1 MLFRNVI
8 DDNERKNTIKNVS
21 DHMRPVPRDI
31 QERAIK
37 NFYKADP
44 EFGEGI
50 AKSLGFSAVKARL

>member
-1 MLFRNVI
+1 M
-8 DDNERKNTIKNVS
+8 NTIKNVA

>member
-1 MLFRNVI
+1 MDETGRQA
-8 DDNERKNTIKNVS
+8 TIKNLAE
-21 DHMRPVPRDI
+21 HMRPVPRDI

-50 AKSLGFSAVKARL
+50 AKTLGFSAVKSRI